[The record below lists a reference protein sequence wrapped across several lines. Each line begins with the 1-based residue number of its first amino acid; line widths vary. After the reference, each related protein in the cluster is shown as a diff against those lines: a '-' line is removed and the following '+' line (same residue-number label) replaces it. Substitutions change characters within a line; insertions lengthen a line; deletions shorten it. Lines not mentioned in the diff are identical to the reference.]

1 MTVQFLD
8 PRGET
13 ATPITSYDHTI
24 DLSVGDLSVGLL
36 ANGFPD
42 SVEFLDAVESV
53 MSEHLPNAQFHRYN
67 KNNASSAVSPEML
80 ADIDATCQTVVAA
93 YGH

>member
-13 ATPITSYDHTI
+13 ATPITSYDLTI
-24 DLSVGDLSVGLL
+24 DLSTSDLSVGLL
-36 ANGFPD
+36 ANGFPG

-53 MSEHLPNAQFHRYN
+53 MSEHLPHAEFHRYN
-67 KNNASSAVSPEML
+67 KNNASSAVTPAML
-80 ADIDATCQTVVAA
+80 DDIDAACHTVVAA